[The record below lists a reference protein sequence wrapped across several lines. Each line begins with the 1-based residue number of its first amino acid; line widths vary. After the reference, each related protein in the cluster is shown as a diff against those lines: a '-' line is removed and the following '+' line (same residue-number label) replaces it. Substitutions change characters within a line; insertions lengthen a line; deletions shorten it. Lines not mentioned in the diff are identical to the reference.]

1 MKVTVRQGTFET
13 NSSST
18 HSLSVYNTERW
29 NAFKNGEL
37 YIDTYND
44 SFVSEDELQER
55 YSVEV
60 SEKEA
65 YPIEDW
71 MLDEC
76 IYDYDRYTDMYE
88 VLTEEIEDA
97 GVTAVSIYGY
107 E

>member
-18 HSLSVYNTERW
+18 HSLSVYSTERF

-37 YIDTYND
+37 YIDAYND
-44 SFVSEDELQER
+44 AFVSEDELQER
-55 YSVEV
+55 YNASVTD
-60 SEKEA
+60 KED

-71 MLDEC
+71 MLDEG
-76 IYDYDRYTDMYE
+76 IYSYDRYTDMYE
-88 VLTEEIEDA
+88 VLSSEIKDA
-97 GVTAVSIYGY
+97 GVTAVSIFGY

>member
-18 HSLSVYNTERW
+18 HSLSVYNTERF

-37 YIDTYND
+37 YIDYYND
-44 SFVSEDELQER
+44 AFITEDELRER
-55 YSVEV
+55 YNAAV
-60 SEKEA
+60 SEKGD

-71 MLDEC
+71 MRDEA
-76 IYDYDRYTDMYE
+76 IFDYSTYSDMYE

-97 GVTAVSIYGY
+97 GVTAVSIFGY

>member
-18 HSLSVYNTERW
+18 HTLSIYNTERW

-37 YIDTYND
+37 YIDYYNNA
-44 SFVSEDELQER
+44 FVSEDELQER
-55 YSVEV
+55 YNAAVTN
-60 SEKEA
+60 KED

-71 MLDEC
+71 MLDEGIY
-76 IYDYDRYTDMYE
+76 IYDSYTDMYE
-88 VLTEEIEDA
+88 VLTSEIEDA

-107 E
+107 

>member
-13 NSSST
+13 NSSAT
-18 HSLSVYNTERW
+18 HSLSVYNTERF

-37 YIDTYND
+37 YIDAYND
-44 SFVSEDELQER
+44 AFVSEDELQER
-55 YSVEV
+55 YDATVT
-60 SEKEA
+60 EKEN

-76 IYDYDRYTDMYE
+76 IYSYDTYTDMYE
-88 VLTEEIEDA
+88 VLSSEIEDA
-97 GVTAVSIYGY
+97 GVTAVSIFGY

>member
-18 HSLSVYNTERW
+18 HSLSVYRTERF
-29 NAFKNGEL
+29 NAFKNGDL
-37 YIDTYND
+37 YMDAYHDTLI
-44 SFVSEDELQER
+44 SEDEMLER
-55 YSVEV
+55 YEAEV
-60 SEKEA
+60 TDKKS

-76 IYDYDRYTDMYE
+76 IYSYDTYTDMYE
-88 VLTEEIEDA
+88 VLTSEIEDA
-97 GVTAVSIYGY
+97 GVTAVSIFGD